1 MAMQRVREAAE
12 KVKIELF
19 TSITTDINLPY
30 KTATNEVPKH
40 LTMTLTRAK
49 LEQLKD
55 PVIKRLDAPIL
66 KALKEAN
73 LIKEGSDLQNLK
85 IKSYSLLLLSLT
97 RLHQKLDSKRD
108 RLCPKVSSVN

>member
-1 MAMQRVREAAE
+1 M
-12 KVKIELF
+12 
-19 TSITTDINLPY
+19 
-30 KTATNEVPKH
+30 
-40 LTMTLTRAK
+40 
-49 LEQLKD
+49 
-55 PVIKRLDAPIL
+55 